1 MIPCNV
7 VGGTDIY
14 NLPLS
19 YEGLESYVS
28 NHVQKCLALRFM
40 MVILIEI

>member
-1 MIPCNV
+1 MIPRSL

-19 YEGLESYVS
+19 YKGLERDVS
-28 NHVQKCLALRFM
+28 NHVQKFLASRFM